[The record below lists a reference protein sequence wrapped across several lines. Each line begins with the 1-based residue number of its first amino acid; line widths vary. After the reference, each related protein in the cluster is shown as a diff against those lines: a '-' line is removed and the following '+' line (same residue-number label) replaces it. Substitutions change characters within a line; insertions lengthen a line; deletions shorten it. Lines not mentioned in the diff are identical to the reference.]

1 MKEDLEIFCDA
12 SMHQFTDTGRVFTCS
27 GTICRNT
34 AEERYTISQ
43 DSTNNRGELFAIYL
57 GIKLAE
63 ETWMREPYRY
73 DKINLYSDSQFG
85 IFGIKIWM
93 NNWIK
98 HQDSNGVI
106 YGSNGKPVINQELF
120 MMIITYLVTH
130 NLVIHFY
137 HQKGHINT
145 NQAKQL
151 ALANKVF
158 KQSNGFWLSPE
169 DIFKISFYNDIVD
182 KNSRRILST
191 INQYDYPVLRYD
203 GNKDMCKYIIPSNY
217 KDFIK

>member
-1 MKEDLEIFCDA
+1 LKEDLEIFCDA
-12 SMHQFTDTGRVFTCS
+12 SMHQFADTGRVFTCS

-34 AEERYTISQ
+34 AEERYIISQ

-85 IFGIKIWM
+85 IFGIKVWM
-93 NNWIK
+93 NNWIR